1 VIDPAG
7 LASHASPA
15 FLADKV
21 IAMTSAISSRA
32 LPYLGY
38 GLGLRVEH
46 YEALL
51 ANPGKVQWLEIVS
64 ENYMVDG
71 GLPLVWLDRF
81 RERFPLVM
89 HGVSLSIGST
99 DPLDEDYLARLAA
112 LAERVE
118 PAWVSDHLCW
128 TGVQGINLH
137 DLMPLPYTE
146 EALDHVVSRVLR
158 VQDRL
163 KRRIL
168 LENVSSYV
176 SFADSQLTEWEFIA
190 AVAERADCLILLDV
204 NNVHVSAQNH
214 SFSSLDYLRGIPPS
228 RVQQFHLAGYEQGEK
243 LIIDTH
249 DAPVSNAVWD
259 LYIEAVRRFG
269 RVSTMIERDDNFPPL
284 SELMAEL
291 DHARALAEPLLR
303 DAA

>member
-1 VIDPAG
+1 M
-7 LASHASPA
+7 
-15 FLADKV
+15 
-21 IAMTSAISSRA
+21 AMTSIKQPHPLS
-32 LPYLGY
+32 YLGY

-46 YEALL
+46 YEGLL
-51 ANPGKVQWLEIVS
+51 ANPGNVEWLEIVS

-71 GLPLVWLDRF
+71 GLPLVWLERF

-112 LAERVE
+112 LAQRVE

-146 EALDHVVSRVLR
+146 EALDHVVSRVMR
-158 VQDRL
+158 VQDVL

-176 SFADSQLTEWEFIA
+176 SFADSQLTEWEFLA

-204 NNVHVSAQNH
+204 NNVHVSAKNH
-214 SFSSLDYLRGIPPS
+214 GFSSLDYLRGIPAS
-228 RVQQFHLAGYEQGEK
+228 RVQQFHLAGYEQGEQ

-269 RVSTMIERDDNFPPL
+269 YVSTMIERDDNFPPL

-291 DHARALAEPLLR
+291 NHARALAEPLLQ

>member
-1 VIDPAG
+1 MT
-7 LASHASPA
+7 ASRS
-15 FLADKV
+15 D
-21 IAMTSAISSRA
+21 S

-38 GLGLRVEH
+38 GLGLRVDH

-51 ANPGKVQWLEIVS
+51 AKPAQVQWLEVVS

-81 RERFPLVM
+81 RERYPLVM
-89 HGVSLSIGST
+89 HGVSMSIGST

-112 LAERVE
+112 LAQRVE

-128 TGVQGINLH
+128 TGVQGVNLH

-146 EALDHVVSRVLR
+146 EALNHVVSRVQR

-176 SFADSQLTEWEFIA
+176 SFAQSQLTEWEFLA
-190 AVAERADCLILLDV
+190 EVAERADCLILLDI
-204 NNVHVSAQNH
+204 NNVHVSAMNH
-214 SFSSLDYLRGIPPS
+214 GFSALDYLRGIPVP
-228 RVQQFHLAGYEQGEK
+228 RVQQFHLAGYEQGEQ

-249 DAPVSNAVWD
+249 DAAVSNAVWD
-259 LYIEAVRRFG
+259 LYVQAVRRFG
-269 RVSTMIERDDNFPPL
+269 RVSTMIERDDHFPPL
-284 SELMAEL
+284 PELIAEL
-291 DHARALAEPLLR
+291 EHARAVAEPLLM

>member
-1 VIDPAG
+1 MATPVTERPD
-7 LASHASPA
+7 
-15 FLADKV
+15 
-21 IAMTSAISSRA
+21 A

-51 ANPGKVQWLEIVS
+51 AQPAGIEWLEIVS
-64 ENYMVDG
+64 ENYMVHG

-81 RERFPLVM
+81 RERYPLVM

-99 DPLDEDYLARLAA
+99 DPLDDDYLARLAA
-112 LAERVE
+112 LAERVQ

-128 TGVQGINLH
+128 TGVQGVNLH

-146 EALDHVVSRVLR
+146 EALDHVAARVQQ

-176 SFADSQLTEWEFIA
+176 SFADSQLSEWEFLA
-190 AVAERADCLILLDV
+190 EVAERADCLILLDI
-204 NNVHVSAQNH
+204 NNVHVSAMNH
-214 SFSSLDYLRGIPPS
+214 GFSALDYLRGIPVP
-228 RVQQFHLAGYEQGEK
+228 RVRQFHLAGYEQGAQ

-259 LYIEAVRRFG
+259 LYTEAVRRFG
-269 RVSTMIERDDNFPPL
+269 RVSTMIERDDDFPPL
-284 SELMAEL
+284 SELVLEL
-291 DHARALAEPLLR
+291 QHARALAEPLLR

>member
-1 VIDPAG
+1 
-7 LASHASPA
+7 
-15 FLADKV
+15 
-21 IAMTSAISSRA
+21 MTAARSDS

-38 GLGLRVEH
+38 GLGLRIDH

-51 ANPGKVQWLEIVS
+51 ARPAQVQWLEVVS

-81 RERFPLVM
+81 RERYPLVM
-89 HGVSLSIGST
+89 HGVSMSIGST
-99 DPLDEDYLARLAA
+99 DPLDEDYLTRLAA
-112 LAERVE
+112 LAQRVE
-118 PAWVSDHLCW
+118 PMWVSDHLCW
-128 TGVQGINLH
+128 TGVQGVNLH

-146 EALDHVVSRVLR
+146 EALRHVVSRVQR

-176 SFADSQLTEWEFIA
+176 SFAQSQLTEWEFLA
-190 AVAERADCLILLDV
+190 EVAERADCLILLDI
-204 NNVHVSAQNH
+204 NNVHVSAMNH
-214 SFSSLDYLRGIPPS
+214 GFSSLDYLRGIPVS
-228 RVQQFHLAGYEQGEK
+228 RVQQFHLAGYEQGER

-249 DAPVSNAVWD
+249 DAAVSNAVWE
-259 LYIEAVRRFG
+259 LYVEAVRRFG
-269 RVSTMIERDDNFPPL
+269 RVSTMIERDDHFPPL
-284 SELMAEL
+284 PELIAEL
-291 DHARALAEPLLR
+291 EHARALAEPLLQ

>member
-1 VIDPAG
+1 MT
-7 LASHASPA
+7 ASRS
-15 FLADKV
+15 D
-21 IAMTSAISSRA
+21 S

-38 GLGLRVEH
+38 GLGLRVDH

-51 ANPGKVQWLEIVS
+51 AKPAQVQWLEVVS

-81 RERFPLVM
+81 RERYPLVM
-89 HGVSLSIGST
+89 HGVSMSIGST

-112 LAERVE
+112 LAQRVE
-118 PAWVSDHLCW
+118 PMWVSDHLCW
-128 TGVQGINLH
+128 TGVQGVNLH

-146 EALDHVVSRVLR
+146 EALGHVVSRVQR

-176 SFADSQLTEWEFIA
+176 SFAQSQLTEWEFLA
-190 AVAERADCLILLDV
+190 EVAERADCLILLDI
-204 NNVHVSAQNH
+204 NNVHVSAINH
-214 SFSSLDYLRGIPPS
+214 GFASLDYLRGIPVS
-228 RVQQFHLAGYEQGEK
+228 RVQQFHLAGYEQGEQ

-249 DAPVSNAVWD
+249 DAAISNAVWD
-259 LYIEAVRRFG
+259 LYVEAVRRFG
-269 RVSTMIERDDNFPPL
+269 RISTMIERDDHFPPL
-284 SELMAEL
+284 PELIAEL
-291 DHARALAEPLLR
+291 EHARALAEPLLQ

>member
-1 VIDPAG
+1 MAMHAIDR
-7 LASHASPA
+7 SE
-15 FLADKV
+15 
-21 IAMTSAISSRA
+21 AM
-32 LPYLGY
+32 PYLGY

-51 ANPGKVQWLEIVS
+51 AQPPGVDWLEIVS
-64 ENYMVDG
+64 ENYMVHG
-71 GLPLVWLDRF
+71 GLPLVWLERF

-112 LAERVE
+112 LARRIE

-128 TGVQGINLH
+128 TGVQGVNLH

-146 EALDHVVSRVLR
+146 EALHHVVARVR
-158 VQDRL
+158 DVQDRL

-176 SFADSQLTEWEFIA
+176 SFADSQLSEWEFLA
-190 AVAERADCLILLDV
+190 EVAERADCMILLDI
-204 NNVHVSAQNH
+204 NNVHVSAVNH
-214 SFSSLDYLRGIPPS
+214 GFPALDYLRGIPIS
-228 RVQQFHLAGYEQGEK
+228 RVQQFHLAGYEQGER

-249 DAPVSNAVWD
+249 DAPVSHAVWE

-291 DHARALAEPLLR
+291 QHARALAEPLLR

>member
-1 VIDPAG
+1 MVT
-7 LASHASPA
+7 
-15 FLADKV
+15 V
-21 IAMTSAISSRA
+21 MTSPERPDP

-51 ANPGKVQWLEIVS
+51 ADPGNVEWLEVVS
-64 ENYMVDG
+64 ENYMVNG

-81 RERFPLVM
+81 RERLPLVM

-99 DPLDEDYLARLAA
+99 DPLDEDYLARLGA
-112 LAERVE
+112 LARRIE

-128 TGVQGINLH
+128 TGVQGVNLH

-146 EALDHVVSRVLR
+146 EALDHVVSRVRR
-158 VQDRL
+158 VQDTL

-176 SFADSQLTEWEFIA
+176 SFADSQLTEWEFLA
-190 AVAERADCLILLDV
+190 EVAERADCLILLDI
-204 NNVHVSAQNH
+204 NNVHVSARNH
-214 SFSSLDYLRGIPPS
+214 GFSSMDYLRGIPAS
-228 RVQQFHLAGYEQGEK
+228 RVQQFHLAGYEQGER

-249 DAPVSNAVWD
+249 DAPVSNAVWE
-259 LYIEAVRRFG
+259 LYIEAVRQFG
-269 RVSTMIERDDNFPPL
+269 RVSTMIERDDHFPPL
-284 SELMAEL
+284 AELMSELE
-291 DHARALAEPLLR
+291 HARALAEPLLQ
-303 DAA
+303 AAA

>member
-1 VIDPAG
+1 M
-7 LASHASPA
+7 
-15 FLADKV
+15 
-21 IAMTSAISSRA
+21 AMTSTTSSGA
-32 LPYLGY
+32 LPSLGY

-46 YEALL
+46 YESLL
-51 ANPGKVQWLEIVS
+51 ADPGKVEWLEVVS
-64 ENYMVDG
+64 ENYMVSG

-99 DPLDEDYLARLAA
+99 DPLDDDYLARLAA
-112 LAERVE
+112 LAQRIE

-128 TGVQGINLH
+128 TGVQGVNLH

-146 EALDHVVSRVLR
+146 EALDHVVGRVKR
-158 VQDRL
+158 VQDTL

-176 SFADSQLTEWEFIA
+176 SFADSQLTEWEFLA
-190 AVAERADCLILLDV
+190 AVAERADCLILLDI
-204 NNVHVSAQNH
+204 NNVHVSAMNH
-214 SFSSLDYLRGIPPS
+214 GFSSLDYLRGIPVS
-228 RVQQFHLAGYEQGEK
+228 RVHQFHLAGYEQGER

-259 LYIEAVRRFG
+259 LYLEAVRRFG

-284 SELMAEL
+284 AELMAEL
-291 DHARALAEPLLR
+291 EHARQLAEPLLQN
-303 DAA
+303 AA

>member
-1 VIDPAG
+1 M
-7 LASHASPA
+7 
-15 FLADKV
+15 
-21 IAMTSAISSRA
+21 AMTSTTSSGA

-46 YEALL
+46 YESLL
-51 ANPGKVQWLEIVS
+51 ADPGNVEWLEVVS
-64 ENYMVDG
+64 ENYMVSG

-99 DPLDEDYLARLAA
+99 DPLDDDYLARLAA
-112 LAERVE
+112 LAQRIE

-128 TGVQGINLH
+128 TGVQGVNLH

-146 EALDHVVSRVLR
+146 EALDHVVGRVKR
-158 VQDRL
+158 VQDTL

-176 SFADSQLTEWEFIA
+176 SFADSQLTEWEFLA
-190 AVAERADCLILLDV
+190 AVAERADCLILLDI
-204 NNVHVSAQNH
+204 NNVHVSAMNH
-214 SFSSLDYLRGIPPS
+214 GFSSLDYLRGIPVS
-228 RVQQFHLAGYEQGEK
+228 RVHQFHLAGYEQGEQ

-259 LYIEAVRRFG
+259 LYLEAVRRFG

-284 SELMAEL
+284 AELMAEL
-291 DHARALAEPLLR
+291 EHARQLAEPLLQN
-303 DAA
+303 AA

>member
-1 VIDPAG
+1 MAT
-7 LASHASPA
+7 L
-15 FLADKV
+15 
-21 IAMTSAISSRA
+21 SAERTDA

-51 ANPGKVQWLEIVS
+51 AQPSGVDWLEIVS
-64 ENYMVDG
+64 ENYLVHG
-71 GLPLVWLDRF
+71 GLPLAWLERF

-89 HGVSLSIGST
+89 HGVSMSIGST
-99 DPLDEDYLARLAA
+99 DALDEDYLDRLAA
-112 LAERVE
+112 LARRIE

-128 TGVQGINLH
+128 TGVQGVNLH

-146 EALDHVVSRVLR
+146 EALDHVVARVR
-158 VQDRL
+158 QVQDRL

-176 SFADSQLTEWEFIA
+176 SYAQSQLTEWEFLA
-190 AVAERADCLILLDV
+190 EVAVRADCLILLDV
-204 NNVHVSAQNH
+204 NNVYVSAVNH
-214 SFSSLDYLRGIPPS
+214 GFAAHDYLRGIPAD
-228 RVQQFHLAGYEQGEK
+228 RVQQFHLAGYEQGER

-249 DAPVSNAVWD
+249 DAPISDPVWE
-259 LYIEAVRRFG
+259 LYVDAVRRFG
-269 RVSTMIERDDNFPPL
+269 RISTMIERDDHFPPL
-284 SELMAEL
+284 AEL
-291 DHARALAEPLLR
+291 IGELEQARRLAEPLLR

>member
-1 VIDPAG
+1 MT
-7 LASHASPA
+7 ASRS
-15 FLADKV
+15 D
-21 IAMTSAISSRA
+21 S

-38 GLGLRVEH
+38 GLGLRVDH

-51 ANPGKVQWLEIVS
+51 AKPAQVQWLEVVS

-81 RERFPLVM
+81 RERYPLVM
-89 HGVSLSIGST
+89 HGVSMSIGSA
-99 DPLDEDYLARLAA
+99 DPLDEDYLARLVA
-112 LAERVE
+112 LAQRVE

-128 TGVQGINLH
+128 TGVQGVNLH

-146 EALDHVVSRVLR
+146 EALNHVVSRVQH
-158 VQDRL
+158 VQDKL

-176 SFADSQLTEWEFIA
+176 SFAQSQLTEWEFLA
-190 AVAERADCLILLDV
+190 EVAERADCLILLDI
-204 NNVHVSAQNH
+204 NNVHVSAMNH
-214 SFSSLDYLRGIPPS
+214 GFSALDYLRGIPVS
-228 RVQQFHLAGYEQGEK
+228 RVQQFHLAGYEQGEQ

-249 DAPVSNAVWD
+249 DAAVSNAVWD
-259 LYIEAVRRFG
+259 LYVQAVRRFG
-269 RVSTMIERDDNFPPL
+269 RVSTMIERDDHFPPL
-284 SELMAEL
+284 PELIAEL
-291 DHARALAEPLLR
+291 EHARTLAEPLLK

>member
-1 VIDPAG
+1 MAM
-7 LASHASPA
+7 HATERS
-15 FLADKV
+15 D
-21 IAMTSAISSRA
+21 AM
-32 LPYLGY
+32 PYLGY

-46 YEALL
+46 YETLL
-51 ANPGKVQWLEIVS
+51 AQPAGIEWLEIVS
-64 ENYMVDG
+64 ENYMVHG
-71 GLPLVWLDRF
+71 GLPLVWLERF

-89 HGVSLSIGST
+89 HGVSMSIGST
-99 DPLDEDYLARLAA
+99 DPLDDDYLARLAA
-112 LAERVE
+112 LARRIE

-128 TGVQGINLH
+128 TGVQGVNLH

-146 EALDHVVSRVLR
+146 EALDHVVTRVKQ

-176 SFADSQLTEWEFIA
+176 SFADSQLTEWEFLA
-190 AVAERADCLILLDV
+190 AVAERADCLILLDI
-204 NNVHVSAQNH
+204 NNVHVSAMNH
-214 SFSSLDYLRGIPPS
+214 GFSARDYLHGIPVS
-228 RVQQFHLAGYEQGEK
+228 RVQQFHLAGYEQGER

-269 RVSTMIERDDNFPPL
+269 RVSTMIERDDHFPPL
-284 SELMAEL
+284 SELIAEL
-291 DHARALAEPLLR
+291 EHARSLAKPLLR

>member
-1 VIDPAG
+1 M
-7 LASHASPA
+7 A
-15 FLADKV
+15 FAV
-21 IAMTSAISSRA
+21 SRAMTATRSDS

-38 GLGLRVEH
+38 GLGLRVDH

-51 ANPGKVQWLEIVS
+51 AKPAQVQWLEVVS

-71 GLPLVWLDRF
+71 GLPLVWLERF
-81 RERFPLVM
+81 RERYPLVM
-89 HGVSLSIGST
+89 HGVSMSIGST

-112 LAERVE
+112 LAQRVE

-128 TGVQGINLH
+128 TGVQGVNLH

-146 EALDHVVSRVLR
+146 EALSHVVSRVQR

-176 SFADSQLTEWEFIA
+176 SFAQSQLTEWEFLA
-190 AVAERADCLILLDV
+190 EVAERADCLILLDI
-204 NNVHVSAQNH
+204 NNVQVSAMNH
-214 SFSSLDYLRGIPPS
+214 GFSALDYLHGIPVS
-228 RVQQFHLAGYEQGEK
+228 RVQQFHLAGYEQGEQ
-243 LIIDTH
+243 LIVDTH
-249 DAPVSNAVWD
+249 DAAVSNAVWD
-259 LYIEAVRRFG
+259 LYVQAVRRFG
-269 RVSTMIERDDNFPPL
+269 RVSTMIERDDHFPPL
-284 SELMAEL
+284 HELIAEL
-291 DHARALAEPLLR
+291 EHARALAEPLLK

>member
-1 VIDPAG
+1 MAT
-7 LASHASPA
+7 L
-15 FLADKV
+15 
-21 IAMTSAISSRA
+21 SAERTDA

-51 ANPGKVQWLEIVS
+51 AQPSGVDWLEIVS
-64 ENYMVDG
+64 ENYLVHG
-71 GLPLVWLDRF
+71 GLPLAWLERF

-89 HGVSLSIGST
+89 HGVSMSIGST
-99 DPLDEDYLARLAA
+99 DALDEDYLDRLAA
-112 LAERVE
+112 LARRIE

-128 TGVQGINLH
+128 TGVQGVNLH

-146 EALDHVVSRVLR
+146 EALDHVVARVR
-158 VQDRL
+158 QVQDRL

-176 SFADSQLTEWEFIA
+176 SYAQSQLTEWEFLA
-190 AVAERADCLILLDV
+190 EVAVRADCLILLDV
-204 NNVHVSAQNH
+204 NNVYVSAVNH
-214 SFSSLDYLRGIPPS
+214 GFAAHDYLRGIPAD
-228 RVQQFHLAGYEQGEK
+228 RVQQFHLAGYEQGES

-249 DAPVSNAVWD
+249 DAPISDPVWE
-259 LYIEAVRRFG
+259 LYMDAVRRFG
-269 RVSTMIERDDNFPPL
+269 RISTMIERDDHFPPL
-284 SELMAEL
+284 AEL
-291 DHARALAEPLLR
+291 IGELEQARRLAEPLLR

>member
-1 VIDPAG
+1 MATPVTERPD
-7 LASHASPA
+7 
-15 FLADKV
+15 
-21 IAMTSAISSRA
+21 A

-51 ANPGKVQWLEIVS
+51 AQPAGIEWLEIVS
-64 ENYMVDG
+64 ENYMVHG

-81 RERFPLVM
+81 RERYPLVM

-99 DPLDEDYLARLAA
+99 APLADDYLARLAA
-112 LAERVE
+112 LAERVQ

-128 TGVQGINLH
+128 TGVQGVNLH

-146 EALDHVVSRVLR
+146 EALDHVAARVQQ

-176 SFADSQLTEWEFIA
+176 SFADSQLSEWEFLA
-190 AVAERADCLILLDV
+190 EVAERADCLILLDI
-204 NNVHVSAQNH
+204 NNVHVSAMNH
-214 SFSSLDYLRGIPPS
+214 GFSALDYLRGIPVP
-228 RVQQFHLAGYEQGEK
+228 RVQQFHLAGYEQGAQ

-259 LYIEAVRRFG
+259 LYTEAVRRFG
-269 RVSTMIERDDNFPPL
+269 RVSTMIERDDDFPPL
-284 SELMAEL
+284 SELVLEL
-291 DHARALAEPLLR
+291 QHARALAEPLLR

>member
-1 VIDPAG
+1 MAM
-7 LASHASPA
+7 HATERS
-15 FLADKV
+15 D
-21 IAMTSAISSRA
+21 AM
-32 LPYLGY
+32 PYLGY

-46 YEALL
+46 YETLL
-51 ANPGKVQWLEIVS
+51 AQPTGIEWLEIVS
-64 ENYMVDG
+64 ENYMVHG
-71 GLPLVWLDRF
+71 GLPLVWLERF

-89 HGVSLSIGST
+89 HGVSMSIGST
-99 DPLDEDYLARLAA
+99 DPLDDDYLARLAA
-112 LAERVE
+112 LARRIE

-128 TGVQGINLH
+128 TGVQGVNLH

-146 EALDHVVSRVLR
+146 EALDHVVARVKQ

-176 SFADSQLTEWEFIA
+176 SFADSQLTEWEFLA
-190 AVAERADCLILLDV
+190 AVAERADCLILLDI
-204 NNVHVSAQNH
+204 NNVHVSAMNH
-214 SFSSLDYLRGIPPS
+214 GFSALDYLHGIPVS
-228 RVQQFHLAGYEQGEK
+228 RVQQFHLAGYEQGER

-259 LYIEAVRRFG
+259 LYIKAVRRFG
-269 RVSTMIERDDNFPPL
+269 RVSTMIERDDHFPPL
-284 SELMAEL
+284 SELIAEL
-291 DHARALAEPLLR
+291 EHARSLAKPLLR

>member
-1 VIDPAG
+1 MNPAG
-7 LASHASPA
+7 LARHTSPA
-15 FLADKV
+15 SLAEKTM
-21 IAMTSAISSRA
+21 AMTSTPSPRP

-51 ANPGKVQWLEIVS
+51 ANPGKVEWLEIVS

-71 GLPLVWLDRF
+71 GLPLVWLERF

-99 DPLDEDYLARLAA
+99 DPLDEDYVSQLAA
-112 LAERVE
+112 LAKRVE

-128 TGVQGINLH
+128 TGVQGVNLH

-146 EALDHVVSRVLR
+146 EALDHVVGRVLR
-158 VQDRL
+158 VQDTL

-176 SFADSQLTEWEFIA
+176 SFADSQMTEWEFLA
-190 AVAERADCLILLDV
+190 AVAERADCLILLDL
-204 NNVHVSAQNH
+204 NNVHVNAQNH
-214 SFSSLDYLRGIPPS
+214 GFSSLDYLRGIPAS
-228 RVQQFHLAGYEQGEK
+228 RVQQFHLAGYEQGEQ

-259 LYIEAVRRFG
+259 LYIKAVRRFG

-291 DHARALAEPLLR
+291 DHARALAEPLLQ

>member
-1 VIDPAG
+1 M
-7 LASHASPA
+7 SY
-15 FLADKV
+15 
-21 IAMTSAISSRA
+21 AMTASRSDS

-38 GLGLRVEH
+38 GLGLRVDH

-51 ANPGKVQWLEIVS
+51 VKPAQVQWLEVVS

-81 RERFPLVM
+81 RERYPLVM
-89 HGVSLSIGST
+89 HGVSMSIGSS

-112 LAERVE
+112 LAQRVE

-146 EALDHVVSRVLR
+146 EALSHVVSRVQR

-176 SFADSQLTEWEFIA
+176 SFAQSQLTEWEFLA
-190 AVAERADCLILLDV
+190 EVAERADCLILLDI
-204 NNVHVSAQNH
+204 NNVHVSATNH
-214 SFSSLDYLRGIPPS
+214 GFSALDYLRGMPVS
-228 RVQQFHLAGYEQGEK
+228 RVQQFHLAGYEQGEQ

-249 DAPVSNAVWD
+249 DAAVSNAVWD
-259 LYIEAVRRFG
+259 LYVQAVRRFG
-269 RVSTMIERDDNFPPL
+269 RVSTMIERDDHFPPL
-284 SELMAEL
+284 PALIAEL
-291 DHARALAEPLLR
+291 EHARALAEPLLR

>member
-1 VIDPAG
+1 MT
-7 LASHASPA
+7 ASRPDS
-15 FLADKV
+15 
-21 IAMTSAISSRA
+21 

-38 GLGLRVEH
+38 GLGLRVDH

-51 ANPGKVQWLEIVS
+51 AKPAQVQWLEVVS

-81 RERFPLVM
+81 RERYPLVM
-89 HGVSLSIGST
+89 HGVSMSIGSA
-99 DPLDEDYLARLAA
+99 DPLDEDYLARLVA
-112 LAERVE
+112 LAQRVE

-128 TGVQGINLH
+128 TGVQGVNLH

-146 EALDHVVSRVLR
+146 EALNHVVSRVQH
-158 VQDRL
+158 VQDKL

-176 SFADSQLTEWEFIA
+176 SFAQSQLTEWEFLA
-190 AVAERADCLILLDV
+190 EVAERADCLILLDI
-204 NNVHVSAQNH
+204 NNVHVSAMNH
-214 SFSSLDYLRGIPPS
+214 GFSALDYLRGIPVS
-228 RVQQFHLAGYEQGEK
+228 RVQQFHLAGYEQGEQ

-249 DAPVSNAVWD
+249 DAAVSNAVWD
-259 LYIEAVRRFG
+259 LYVQAVRRFG
-269 RVSTMIERDDNFPPL
+269 RVSTMIERDDHFPPL
-284 SELMAEL
+284 PELIAEL
-291 DHARALAEPLLR
+291 EHARTLAEPLLK

>member
-1 VIDPAG
+1 MAMISTERPD
-7 LASHASPA
+7 A
-15 FLADKV
+15 F
-21 IAMTSAISSRA
+21 
-32 LPYLGY
+32 PYLGY

-51 ANPGKVQWLEIVS
+51 ADPGKVEWLEVVS
-64 ENYMVDG
+64 ENYMVHG

-112 LAERVE
+112 LARRIE

-128 TGVQGINLH
+128 TGVQGVNLH

-146 EALDHVVSRVLR
+146 EALDHVVSRVKR
-158 VQDRL
+158 VQDTL

-176 SFADSQLTEWEFIA
+176 SFADSQLSEWEFLA
-190 AVAERADCLILLDV
+190 EVAERSDCLILLDV
-204 NNVHVSAQNH
+204 NNVHVSAMNH
-214 SFSSLDYLRGIPPS
+214 GFSSMDYLRGIPVS
-228 RVQQFHLAGYEQGEK
+228 RVQQFHLAGYEQGEQ

-259 LYIEAVRRFG
+259 LYVEAVRRFG

-284 SELMAEL
+284 AELMAEL
-291 DHARALAEPLLR
+291 EHARSLAEPLLQ
-303 DAA
+303 AAA

>member
-1 VIDPAG
+1 M
-7 LASHASPA
+7 
-15 FLADKV
+15 
-21 IAMTSAISSRA
+21 AMTSTTSSGA

-46 YEALL
+46 YESLL
-51 ANPGKVQWLEIVS
+51 ANPGQVEWLEVVS
-64 ENYMVDG
+64 ENYMVSG

-99 DPLDEDYLARLAA
+99 DPLDDDYLARLAA
-112 LAERVE
+112 LAQRIE

-128 TGVQGINLH
+128 TGVQGVNLH

-146 EALDHVVSRVLR
+146 EALDHVVSRVKR
-158 VQDRL
+158 VQDTL

-176 SFADSQLTEWEFIA
+176 SFADSQLSEWEFLA
-190 AVAERADCLILLDV
+190 AVAERADCMILLDI
-204 NNVHVSAQNH
+204 NNVHVSAMNH
-214 SFSSLDYLRGIPPS
+214 GFSSLDYLRGIPVS
-228 RVQQFHLAGYEQGEK
+228 RVHQFHLAGYEEGEK

-259 LYIEAVRRFG
+259 LYVEAVRRFG

-284 SELMAEL
+284 AELMAEL
-291 DHARALAEPLLR
+291 EHARQLAEPLLR

>member
-1 VIDPAG
+1 
-7 LASHASPA
+7 
-15 FLADKV
+15 
-21 IAMTSAISSRA
+21 MTAKRSDA

-38 GLGLRVEH
+38 GLGLRTEH

-51 ANPGKVQWLEIVS
+51 AKPAHVQWLEVVS

-89 HGVSLSIGST
+89 HGVSMSIGST
-99 DPLDEDYLARLAA
+99 DPLDQDYLARLCA
-112 LAERVE
+112 LAQRVQ

-128 TGVQGINLH
+128 TGVQGVNLH

-146 EALDHVVSRVLR
+146 EALDHVVDRVKQ

-176 SFADSQLTEWEFIA
+176 SFAQSQLTEWAFLAE
-190 AVAERADCLILLDV
+190 VAERADCLILLDI
-204 NNVHVSAQNH
+204 NNVHVSAMNH
-214 SFSSLDYLRGIPPS
+214 GFSSLEYLRGIPVA
-228 RVQQFHLAGYEQGEK
+228 RVQQFHLAGYEQGER

-259 LYIEAVRRFG
+259 LYVEAVRRFG
-269 RVSTMIERDDNFPPL
+269 RVSTMIERDDHFPPL
-284 SELMAEL
+284 ETLIAEL
-291 DHARALAEPLLR
+291 EHARALAEPLLQ

>member
-1 VIDPAG
+1 MAERVK
-7 LASHASPA
+7 HALRPRSN
-15 FLADKV
+15 L
-21 IAMTSAISSRA
+21 AMTATRSDS

-38 GLGLRVEH
+38 GLGLRVDH

-51 ANPGKVQWLEIVS
+51 AKPAQVQWLEVVS

-81 RERFPLVM
+81 RERYPLVM
-89 HGVSLSIGST
+89 HGVSMSIGST

-112 LAERVE
+112 LAQRVE

-128 TGVQGINLH
+128 TGVQGVNLH

-146 EALDHVVSRVLR
+146 EALNHVVSRVQR
-158 VQDRL
+158 VQDKL

-176 SFADSQLTEWEFIA
+176 SFAQSQLTEWEFLA
-190 AVAERADCLILLDV
+190 EVAERADCLILLDI
-204 NNVHVSAQNH
+204 NNVHVSATNH
-214 SFSSLDYLRGIPPS
+214 GFSALDYLRGIPVS
-228 RVQQFHLAGYEQGEK
+228 RVQQFHLAGYEQGEQ

-249 DAPVSNAVWD
+249 DAAVSNAVWD
-259 LYIEAVRRFG
+259 LYVQAVRRFG
-269 RVSTMIERDDNFPPL
+269 RVSTMIERDDHFPPL
-284 SELMAEL
+284 PELIAEL
-291 DHARALAEPLLR
+291 EHARALAEPLLK

>member
-1 VIDPAG
+1 M
-7 LASHASPA
+7 
-15 FLADKV
+15 
-21 IAMTSAISSRA
+21 AMTSSERPHS

-51 ANPGKVQWLEIVS
+51 ADPGQVEWLEIVS
-64 ENYMVDG
+64 ENYMVNG
-71 GLPLVWLDRF
+71 GLPLVWLERF
-81 RERFPLVM
+81 RERFALVM

-99 DPLDEDYLARLAA
+99 DPLDENYLSRLHA
-112 LAERVE
+112 LAQRIE

-146 EALDHVVSRVLR
+146 EALDHVVSRVKR
-158 VQDRL
+158 VQDTL

-176 SFADSQLTEWEFIA
+176 SFADSQLTEWEFLA
-190 AVAERADCLILLDV
+190 AVAERADCLILLDI
-204 NNVHVSAQNH
+204 NNVHVSAMNH
-214 SFSSLDYLRGIPPS
+214 GFCALDYLRGIPVA
-228 RVQQFHLAGYEQGEK
+228 RVQQFHLAGYEQGEQ
-243 LIIDTH
+243 LIVDTH
-249 DAPVSNAVWD
+249 DAPVSHAVWQ
-259 LYIEAVRRFG
+259 LYTEAVRRFG

-284 SELMAEL
+284 TELKAEL
-291 DHARALAEPLLR
+291 EHARSLAEPLLQ
-303 DAA
+303 AAA